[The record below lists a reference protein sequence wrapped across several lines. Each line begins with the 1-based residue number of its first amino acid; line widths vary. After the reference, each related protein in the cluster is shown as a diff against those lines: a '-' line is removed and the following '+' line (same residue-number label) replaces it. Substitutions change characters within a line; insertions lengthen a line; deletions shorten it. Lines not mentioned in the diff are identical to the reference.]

1 MTSDDRPRDEQ
12 GATSVEYAIMCT
24 MITVVIAGSVATF
37 GGGVTALIASVL
49 SVFP

>member
-1 MTSDDRPRDEQ
+1 MSTDTMPQDER

-37 GGGVTALIASVL
+37 GGGVTTLIASVL
-49 SVFP
+49 GVFP